1 MATAFRAFLLTLLAL
16 QALTCRAEVE
26 LGDQATD
33 IQRDEKQIPQE
44 DTELLDHF
52 GGLPKPPKLPPPKGL
67 KQMAKP
73 NRTWIDL
80 KKREVVIDG
89 YISLREGMLEMF
101 ACPVG
106 TKEHESVIAVY
117 SWAQVAHAALLAVG
131 AEKGTPV
138 SFRPK
143 FQPPTGMEIEIEI
156 RWLDEK
162 KKWRSARA
170 QDWIRNARTGKPMSH
185 PWVFAG
191 SGFWKDEDSGRE
203 YYMGD
208 SGDFICV
215 SNFSTATLDIPVES
229 SQMAGGLVYEP
240 LTENIPPLGTPVRL
254 VLKPQFEK
262 GERAQTSEKRAEHK
276 GGSGTKKEEKP
287 KSSQAEQAQD

>member
-1 MATAFRAFLLTLLAL
+1 MATAVRALLLTMFAL
-16 QALTCRAEVE
+16 STPIWGVEVE
-26 LGDQATD
+26 TDNSAT
-33 IQRDEKQIPQE
+33 EKVETEGEITPE

-67 KQMAKP
+67 KQMPKP
-73 NRTWIDL
+73 NRTWVDV

-89 YISLREGMLEMF
+89 YVSLREGMLEMF

-106 TKEHESVIAVY
+106 TKEHESVVAVY

-131 AEKGTPV
+131 AETGTPV

-143 FQPPTGMEIEIEI
+143 FKPPTGMEIEIEI
-156 RWLDEK
+156 RWLDK
-162 KKWRSARA
+162 NNKWQSARA
-170 QDWIRNARTGKPMSH
+170 QDWIRNARTKKPMVH

-191 SGFWKDEDSGRE
+191 SGFWKDEDTGRE

-215 SNFSTATLDIPVES
+215 SNFSTATLDVPVES
-229 SQMAGGLVYEP
+229 SQVAGGLVYEP
-240 LTENIPPLGTPVRL
+240 FTEKIPPLGTPVRMI
-254 VLKPQFEK
+254 LKPQFKKKSKREK
-262 GERAQTSEKRAEHK
+262 QVADAKSPETDSK
-276 GGSGTKKEEKP
+276 SKP
-287 KSSQAEQAQD
+287 EAKIKQD